1 MYLYRHPKETKD
13 NRERAGRLINEWS
26 RPIFNLSTDFKG
38 KFKVTYYYI
47 YIQFIKVLL
56 CKAMSKEER
65 EERDL
70 EQMQIPKRKHLNID
84 DSRADDD
91 VEDDDDM

>member
-1 MYLYRHPKETKD
+1 MNGLVQFSIYQ
-13 NRERAGRLINEWS
+13 LI
-26 RPIFNLSTDFKG
+26 L
-38 KFKVTYYYI
+38 KVSLKLHI
-47 YIQFIKVLL
+47 IPCIQFIKILL

-70 EQMQIPKRKHLNID
+70 EQMQIPRRKRLNMD